1 MLNITPSSVR
11 AGVLSG
17 LLLFAFSCKK
27 EETTH
32 TTYEKGE
39 HLLGGTASVKA
50 EGKNAFGYPIPQL
63 KGEKELKFHAG
74 NSLFRNAWVT
84 APASTTA
91 RDGLG
96 PFFNASSCGAC
107 HFKDGRGR
115 PPAYDGEKETGF
127 LIRLSVPGTNTH
139 GGPLADPNYGGQIQD
154 IAINGIPNE
163 ARFHITYET
172 IPGEF
177 PDGET
182 YELRKPT
189 YTFSDLGY
197 GPMDPNVMFSPRI
210 GQQMIGLG
218 LLDAVSDED
227 ILANVDISDVNNDG
241 ISGKANQVWSAIEQ
255 KTVVG
260 RFGWKANQPNLTEQ
274 VLGAFLGDMG
284 ITSYLNANEN
294 CTSVQVDCQNAPNG
308 GNPEILKENADNVV
322 LYSAALAV
330 PQRRNYKD
338 PSVLNGKK
346 LFTEANCIGCHTD
359 NFKTTS
365 HSITEL
371 EGIDIKPYSDLL
383 LHDMGDGLADNR
395 PDYLANGN
403 EWRTQPLWGL
413 GLIETVNSHTFLL
426 HDGRARSIQEAILWH
441 GGEAENSVEF
451 YKNLSKA
458 ERTDL
463 LNFLNSL

>member
-1 MLNITPSSVR
+1 MLNITPPCVR
-11 AGVLSG
+11 AGAFLG

-32 TTYEKGE
+32 STYEKGE
-39 HLLGGTASVKA
+39 HLLGGITSIKA

-63 KGEKELKFHAG
+63 KGEDELKFHAG

-96 PFFNASSCGAC
+96 PFFNASSCAAC

-115 PPAYDGEKETGF
+115 PPLYDGEKETGF
-127 LIRLSVPGTNTH
+127 LIRLSVPGTNAH
-139 GGPLADPNYGGQIQD
+139 GGPLAEPNYGGQLQD

-163 ARFHITYET
+163 ARFHINYET
-172 IPGEF
+172 INGQF

-182 YELRKPT
+182 YELRKPI

-197 GPMDPNVMFSPRI
+197 GPMDPNMMFSPRV

-218 LLDAVSDED
+218 LLDAITDED
-227 ILANVDISDVNNDG
+227 ILKNVDVADSDNDG

-260 RFGWKANQPNLTEQ
+260 RFGWKANQPNLSEQ
-274 VLGAFLGDMG
+274 VLGAFLGDIG
-284 ITSYLNANEN
+284 ITSYLNTSQN
-294 CTSVQVDCQNAPNG
+294 CTSVQVDCQNAPDG
-308 GNPEILKENADNVV
+308 GSPEIKKENADNVI
-322 LYSAALAV
+322 LYSATLAV

-346 LFTEANCIGCHTD
+346 LFTEANCIGCHKD
-359 NFKTTS
+359 NFTTS
-365 HSITEL
+365 SHKIKAL
-371 EGIDIKPYSDLL
+371 EGVNFKPYTDLL
-383 LHDMGDGLADNR
+383 LHDMGDDLADNR

-413 GLIETVNSHTFLL
+413 GLIQTVNSHTYLL
-426 HDGRARSIQEAILWH
+426 HDGRARNIQEAILWH

-451 YKNLSKA
+451 YKNLSKS